1 MRFSDGCT
9 YQNRKADLCAK
20 CTASSQERNFR
31 DTRKSV
37 RSAHK
42 WTEDVSQLQDPHLE
56 KQQPTDTLETFL
68 GLSDSSTSSDS
79 SNRAPSGLL
88 WRCFHVGGR
97 LRWGSLSS
105 YLSDHLWFC
114 LEAHSFCFLRLSHR
128 RRLLQKYL
136 FFGWHWCPRNGLLEG
151 KIGVMTRPHIGEVRV
166 GARMTSKQHPLG
178 IRDIG
183 IIGDLANSQ
192 LSPAVVPEFKAVCNF
207 CFFVEFLAKLCGEK
221 KAISDKVYIVKQV
234 SFHKCTLPT
243 EPFPILR
250 VGFV

>member
-42 WTEDVSQLQDPHLE
+42 WTEDVSQLKDHRPE

-97 LRWGSLSS
+97 LRWGSLSI

-114 LEAHSFCFLRLSHR
+114 LEAHSFCFLRLSHC

-136 FFGWHWCPRNGLLEG
+136 FFGWHWCPRNGLLESI
-151 KIGVMTRPHIGEVRV
+151 IGVVAASNVGKVRGCIPMTGE
-166 GARMTSKQHPLG
+166 
-178 IRDIG
+178 
-183 IIGDLANSQ
+183 
-192 LSPAVVPEFKAVCNF
+192 
-207 CFFVEFLAKLCGEK
+207 
-221 KAISDKVYIVKQV
+221 
-234 SFHKCTLPT
+234 
-243 EPFPILR
+243 
-250 VGFV
+250 

>member
-1 MRFSDGCT
+1 MTKDVPVERSIT
-9 YQNRKADLCAK
+9 PLCDFPTVARTK
-20 CTASSQERNFR
+20 TEKRICAQCTASSQERNFR

-42 WTEDVSQLQDPHLE
+42 WTEDVSQLQDHHPE

-114 LEAHSFCFLRLSHR
+114 LEAHSFCFL
-128 RRLLQKYL
+128 
-136 FFGWHWCPRNGLLEG
+136 
-151 KIGVMTRPHIGEVRV
+151 
-166 GARMTSKQHPLG
+166 
-178 IRDIG
+178 
-183 IIGDLANSQ
+183 
-192 LSPAVVPEFKAVCNF
+192 
-207 CFFVEFLAKLCGEK
+207 
-221 KAISDKVYIVKQV
+221 
-234 SFHKCTLPT
+234 
-243 EPFPILR
+243 
-250 VGFV
+250 